1 MTHRQFEIAFRLNG
15 SNAATQYTVV
25 TAIDSVMARR
35 IFEQQN
41 PACKVVSTPRDVTE
55 RK

>member
-15 SNAATQYTVV
+15 SNAATQHTVI
-25 TAIDSVMARR
+25 TATDSVMGRR

-41 PACKVVSTPRDVTE
+41 PACKVVSTPKEMTE

>member
-1 MTHRQFEIAFRLNG
+1 MTHRQFEIAFRLNS

-25 TAIDSVMARR
+25 TATDSVMARR

-41 PACKVVSTPRDVTE
+41 PACKVVSTPKDVTE

>member
-15 SNAATQYTVV
+15 SN
-25 TAIDSVMARR
+25 SVMARR

-41 PACKVVSTPRDVTE
+41 PACKVVSTPKDVTE